1 MASSQNDLI
10 DKRVAEILKFFQEYK
25 LASNAATGAKYDQNA
40 NVTSKNIATMQA
52 ESIKKLG
59 IDVQRAMAYN
69 YIQKRYG
76 EDLANQYVADLTT
89 HIIYTNDE
97 STLGGYPYC
106 AAISLY
112 PFLLNGLKELGGS
125 SGPPQHANG
134 YIGGLIN
141 LLFLVAGQ
149 FAGAVAIPEFLPY
162 FDHFLRKDFG
172 DDYIN
177 HLDENNG
184 ELRHRLEDWMQQF
197 VYSINQPAGSRNY
210 QSPFTNIAY
219 FDRYYFDSLFKDFI
233 FPDGDEPCWETTK
246 ELQKIF
252 MKWFNKERTKEVLT
266 FPVETANCLWDPE
279 TYQFKDEDSCNF
291 FAEMWAEGHSFFMYN
306 SDSADA
312 LSSCCFD
319 KDQEVLLYIDGNM
332 KYDTFEHLYDLQ
344 LQRHSTDVKA
354 HSRGK
359 LRDCRIIRL
368 PNRPMYH
375 IRVAQNKELT
385 VSDNHLHATLRG
397 DVPTIQLTTSDFLLL
412 DALAYAIEDDNHSVS
427 VTRWDHVRE
436 VYDLNKECKIIDDQ
450 VYIKVQAIEP
460 IEYHDD
466 IYCLEM
472 SDASYPYFTLP
483 NGIITHNCRLKNA
496 IETNEF
502 SYTLGAGGVRT
513 GSKRVITLNF
523 NRIVQNWYR
532 EGHAIPLSEYIT
544 PIVERVH
551 KYLIAWNDKLWDD
564 YNAGILTV
572 FSAGYISLDDQY
584 LTCGFNGWLECAE
597 FLAAQPDTE
606 YAGLKIKHDN
616 PQYKQLAIDLLETMK
631 KINAEDRTEHCK
643 FNTEMIPAESVG
655 VKHYKWDKE
664 DGYWV
669 PQNRNCYNSY
679 FYPVEDAS
687 YDPVEKIYL
696 HGTDFIGCL
705 DGGSAL
711 HCNLEEHLS
720 QKQYRLLMDIAAKA
734 GCSYFTFN
742 IPNTICN
749 DCGNID
755 KRMLHKC
762 PKCGSTHLDY
772 ATRIIGYLKRVSNFS
787 EARQVEAKKRFYGN
801 LEG

>member
-1 MASSQNDLI
+1 MNSSTKNLA
-10 DKRVAEILKFFQEYK
+10 DKRVSEILKFFEEYK
-25 LASNAATGAKYDQNA
+25 KASNAATGAKYDQNA

-59 IDVQRAMAYN
+59 IDVQRAVAHN
-69 YIQKRYG
+69 YIKRRYG
-76 EDLANQYVADLTT
+76 EELADQYIIDLTS

-112 PFLLNGLKELGGS
+112 PFLLNGLKDLGGS

-149 FAGAVAIPEFLPY
+149 FAGAVAVPEFIPY

-172 DDYIN
+172 EDYIS
-177 HLDENNG
+177 HLDDNGG
-184 ELRHRLEDWMQQF
+184 ELRHRVEDWMQQF

-219 FDRYYFDSLFKDFI
+219 FDKYYFESLFQDFI

-279 TYQFKDEDSCNF
+279 TYQFKDEESADF
-291 FAEMWAEGHSFFMYN
+291 FAEMWAEGHSFFFYN

-319 KDQEVLLYIDGNM
+319 KDQQIRLLVDGNIL
-332 KYDTFEHLYDLQ
+332 YDTFENLYN
-344 LQRHSTDVKA
+344 LQREHPKA
-354 HSRGK
+354 TIRAYYKGQWNECS
-359 LRDCRIIRL
+359 IICQ
-368 PNRPMYH
+368 PNRPMYN
-375 IRVAQNKELT
+375 IKIGYNKEIH
-385 VSDNHLHATLRG
+385 VSDNHLHPTLRG
-397 DVPTIQLTTSDFLLL
+397 DIPTCKLTTDDFVLL
-412 DALAYAIEDDNHSVS
+412 DTIS
-427 VTRWDHVRE
+427 
-436 VYDLNKECKIIDDQ
+436 YDISNNNKTIILTLFDLSKEQYEIKTECKIIGEQ
-450 VYIKVQAIEP
+450 VYVRIVDIAP
-460 IEYHDD
+460 FSYTGN

-472 SDASYPYFTLP
+472 KDQSVPYFTLP
-483 NGIITHNCRLKNA
+483 NGLITHNCRLKNA

-532 EGHAIPLSEYIT
+532 EGHKVPLSEYIT
-544 PIVERVH
+544 PIVERLH

-564 YNAGILTV
+564 FNAGILTV

-597 FLAAQPDTE
+597 FLSQQPDTI
-606 YAGLKIKHDN
+606 YAGLKIKHDD
-616 PQYKQLAIDLLETMK
+616 PKYKQLAIDLLETIK
-631 KINAEDRTEHCK
+631 GLNTRDRTDHCK
-643 FNTEMIPAESVG
+643 FNTEMIP
-655 VKHYKWDKE
+655 K
-664 DGYWV
+664 
-669 PQNRNCYNSY
+669 
-679 FYPVEDAS
+679 
-687 YDPVEKIYL
+687 
-696 HGTDFIGCL
+696 
-705 DGGSAL
+705 
-711 HCNLEEHLS
+711 
-720 QKQYRLLMDIAAKA
+720 M
-734 GCSYFTFN
+734 
-742 IPNTICN
+742 
-749 DCGNID
+749 CGD
-755 KRMLHKC
+755 
-762 PKCGSTHLDY
+762 
-772 ATRIIGYLKRVSNFS
+772 
-787 EARQVEAKKRFYGN
+787 
-801 LEG
+801 

>member
-1 MASSQNDLI
+1 MNPLSQ
-10 DKRVAEILKFFQEYK
+10 DKRVKEILKFFNEYK
-25 LASNAATGAKYDQNA
+25 NASNAATGAKYDQNA

-59 IDVQRAMAYN
+59 IDVQRSVAYE
-69 YIQKRYG
+69 YTSKRWG
-76 EDLANQYVADLTT
+76 EEVADQYIVDLTS

-112 PFLLNGLKELGGS
+112 PFLLNGLKNLGGS

-134 YIGGLIN
+134 FIGGLIN

-172 DDYIN
+172 EDYID
-177 HLDENNG
+177 HLKDNNS
-184 ELRHRLEDWMQQF
+184 ELERRIKDWMQQF

-219 FDRYYFDSLFKDFI
+219 FDKYYFDSLFQSFI
-233 FPDGDEPCWETTK
+233 FPDGDFPNWETTK
-246 ELQKIF
+246 ELQKMF
-252 MKWFNKERTKEVLT
+252 MKWFNKERTREVLT
-266 FPVETANCLWDPE
+266 FPVETANCLWDQE
-279 TYQFKDEDSCNF
+279 TKKFKDEESCDF

-312 LSSCCFD
+312 LSSCCFSGD
-319 KDQEVLLYIDGNM
+319 TEVLVKKPGEKFVTL
-332 KYDTFEHLYDLQ
+332 DTFENIGDGEFEVFH
-344 LQRHSTDVKA
+344 RGSWAKGKRVK
-354 HSRGK
+354 
-359 LRDCRIIRL
+359 L
-368 PNRPMYH
+368 PNRPMY
-375 IRVAQNKELT
+375 RVVVSNGEEIV
-385 VSDNHLHATLRG
+385 VSDNHINPTDKGEKLTKDLKEG
-397 DVPTIQLTTSDFLLL
+397 DYLLYFSNL
-412 DALAYAIEDDNHSVS
+412 DPDSGEMSEGEKVENGEHYIRIESVQP
-427 VTRWDHVRE
+427 VDYE
-436 VYDLNKECKIIDDQ
+436 GE
-450 VYIKVQAIEP
+450 
-460 IEYHDD
+460 
-466 IYCLEM
+466 IYCFDMENK
-472 SDASYPYFTLP
+472 DEPYFTLP

-532 EGHAIPLSEYIT
+532 EGHKIPLAEYIT
-544 PIVERVH
+544 PIVKRVH

-564 YNAGILTV
+564 FNAGLLTV
-572 FSAGYISLDDQY
+572 YSAGYIALDDQY

-606 YAGLKIKHDN
+606 YAGLEIKHDN
-616 PQYKQLAIDLLETMK
+616 SQYKQLAVDLLETMK

-643 FNTEMIPAESVG
+643 FNTEMIPGESVG

-669 PQNRNCYNSY
+669 PETRNCYNSY
-679 FYPVEDAS
+679 FYPVEDSS
-687 YDPVEKIYL
+687 YDPIEKFYL
-696 HGTDFIGCL
+696 HGNDFIGCL

-711 HCNLEEHLS
+711 HCNLDEHLS
-720 QKQYRLLMDIAAKA
+720 KRQYRMLMDVAVRA

-749 DCGNID
+749 DCGHID
-755 KRMLHKC
+755 KRMLREC
-762 PKCGSTHLDY
+762 PECKSKNLDY

-787 EARQVEAKKRFYGN
+787 EARQEEAARRFYGKMS
-801 LEG
+801 GGK